1 MQGVEQLD
9 CRDLRVEEGAG
20 EAGPPVGERLPE
32 SLRGEKGS
40 MRRNWGYLCNMGITC
55 TGGKREEGDNH
66 LLQLRRKQAQSHLQ
80 AEESMESGYLE
91 FQFNLGGQVQ
101 YRGAFKGQAQV
112 FQVVARAAGSGAIER
127 ADAGADADTDTDGG
141 TDTGAEA

>member
-1 MQGVEQLD
+1 
-9 CRDLRVEEGAG
+9 
-20 EAGPPVGERLPE
+20 
-32 SLRGEKGS
+32 
-40 MRRNWGYLCNMGITC
+40 MRITC

-80 AEESMESGYLE
+80 AEESMEPGYLE
-91 FQFNLGGQVQ
+91 FQFNLEGQVQ

-112 FQVVARAAGSGAIER
+112 FQVGARAEGSSAIAR
-127 ADAGADADTDTDGG
+127 AGARAGADTDTDGG